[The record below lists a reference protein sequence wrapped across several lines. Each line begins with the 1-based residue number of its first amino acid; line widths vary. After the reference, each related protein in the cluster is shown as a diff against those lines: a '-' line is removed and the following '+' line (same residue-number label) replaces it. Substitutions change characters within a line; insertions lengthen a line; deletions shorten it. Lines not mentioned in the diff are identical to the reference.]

1 MNVSSGKVRTAGRI
15 EFVRDQGPVRRD
27 IRVKD
32 FEWRPDTLRNLT
44 KILWAVERAHSYG
57 IAALR
62 IFSKMPSS
70 EFSPDGLLGGR
81 GYIQQVREMRS
92 GLAQA
97 VETLSSFTDTV
108 HDEVNAPHWASVGE
122 DQVSNEIMEDA
133 NEVKAD
139 PEGFV
144 EDQFRQDVEG
154 RGRPVPEQ
162 PDVPNPGLDPEEEP
176 VSNPTPEEYNP
187 FFEGDEDD
195 SDWWNWDESPEER
208 ESPPK
213 MSAYLGAGPKVA
225 DSSVPPE
232 TLPGPRVMHVGPGE
246 SPEEFG
252 YFTDQNEVPSDDP
265 SGEGFSQFDRIVE
278 SPVAD
283 GASGYENPTD
293 GGESSFQV
301 SAEAVVRSG
310 ATYSW
315 LPGADN
321 QKPLNYYEPG
331 LTEAEVDWMRAHSD
345 PDPPPG
351 TRTRATRPR
360 TDPLWETRRES

>member
-1 MNVSSGKVRTAGRI
+1 MALDLESAAKSVAGGTVRTAGRI

-44 KILWAVERAHSYG
+44 KILWAVERAHGYG

-62 IFSKMPSS
+62 LFSKMPSS

-97 VETLSSFTDTV
+97 VETLSAFTDTV

-122 DQVSNEIMEDA
+122 DPVSNEMMEDA
-133 NEVKAD
+133 LEVKSD

-144 EDQFRQDVEG
+144 EQQFRREVAELG
-154 RGRPVPEQ
+154 PAGPGPRPPESD
-162 PDVPNPGLDPEEEP
+162 PDEMGL
-176 VSNPTPEEYNP
+176 SNPSPDDYNP
-187 FFEGDEDD
+187 FLDEEDEDE
-195 SDWWNWDESPEER
+195 SDWWNWDGEPEQPR
-208 ESPPK
+208 AQT
-213 MSAYLGAGPKVA
+213 SADAGPRLA

-252 YFTDQNEVPSDDP
+252 YFTDQQEVPSDDP
-265 SGEGFSQFDRIVE
+265 AGEGFSHMDRIVE

-283 GASGYENPTD
+283 GVSGYENPTD
-293 GGESSFQV
+293 GGESECRAWQQDWPGSVVRQLDDGRWIIE
-301 SAEAVVRSG
+301 STMEAV
-310 ATYSW
+310 T
-315 LPGADN
+315 
-321 QKPLNYYEPG
+321 
-331 LTEAEVDWMRAHSD
+331 
-345 PDPPPG
+345 
-351 TRTRATRPR
+351 
-360 TDPLWETRRES
+360 

>member
-1 MNVSSGKVRTAGRI
+1 MTLDLNSAAANVSSGTIRTAGRI

-27 IRVKD
+27 VRVKD

-44 KILWAVERAHSYG
+44 KILWAIERSHSYG

-81 GYIQQVREMRS
+81 GYIQQVREMRA

-108 HDEVNAPHWASVGE
+108 HDEINAPHWASIGE
-122 DQVSNEIMEDA
+122 DPVSNEMLEDTK
-133 NEVKAD
+133 EVKAD

-154 RGRPVPEQ
+154 HGQ
-162 PDVPNPGLDPEEEP
+162 PDVQESEDP

-195 SDWWNWDESPEER
+195 SDWWNWDGSPGEEAT
-208 ESPPK
+208 PQL
-213 MSAYLGAGPKVA
+213 SADLSSRPKVA
-225 DSSVPPE
+225 DSSIPPE
-232 TLPGPRVMHVGPGE
+232 TLPGPRVMHIGPAE

-265 SGEGFSQFDRIVE
+265 AGEGFSQLERIIE

-283 GASGYENPTD
+283 GVSGYENPTD
-293 GGESSFQV
+293 GGESSFKT
-301 SAEAVVRSG
+301 SAEAVVKSG

-331 LTEAEVDWMRAHSD
+331 LTEAEVEWMRAHSD

-351 TRTRATRPR
+351 TRTRAARPKM
-360 TDPLWETRRES
+360 DSLWETRRES